1 MYNTNIILSVVVIL
15 MTFGL
20 CSCSKP
26 NTEEIYAKS
35 SDRDDYGRYE
45 FVLDMS
51 DSSALGYGVD
61 LLIPMECSDNIFE
74 GFENMSLNMMWESP
88 GQTFFE
94 ENVWLSGN
102 DLSASY
108 RYSKLFMVRYRSGI
122 LPYDYGQWKLYISV
136 PEEFVNRYKI
146 PGIGVRLVREI

>member
-1 MYNTNIILSVVVIL
+1 
-15 MTFGL
+15 
-20 CSCSKP
+20 
-26 NTEEIYAKS
+26 
-35 SDRDDYGRYE
+35 
-45 FVLDMS
+45 
-51 DSSALGYGVD
+51 
-61 LLIPMECSDNIFE
+61 
-74 GFENMSLNMMWESP
+74 MMWESP
-88 GQTFFE
+88 GRIFFE

>member
-1 MYNTNIILSVVVIL
+1 

-20 CSCSKP
+20 YSCSKP
-26 NTEEIYAKS
+26 NTEEIYTKS

-51 DSSALGYGVD
+51 DSSAIGYGVD
-61 LLIPMECSDNIFE
+61 LLIPMECSNNIFE

-88 GQTFFE
+88 GRIFFE

-102 DLSASY
+102 DL
-108 RYSKLFMVRYRSGI
+108 
-122 LPYDYGQWKLYISV
+122 
-136 PEEFVNRYKI
+136 
-146 PGIGVRLVREI
+146 